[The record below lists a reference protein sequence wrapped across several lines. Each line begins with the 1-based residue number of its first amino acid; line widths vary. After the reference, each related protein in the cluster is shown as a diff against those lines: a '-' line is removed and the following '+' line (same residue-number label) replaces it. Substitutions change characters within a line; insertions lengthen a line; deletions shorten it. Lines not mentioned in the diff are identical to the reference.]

1 MRRRIAM
8 HLRPEP
14 RTFPRHLR
22 TVALTTAVVALVAL
36 LGVAVIGAA
45 DPVLTF
51 VEVQKDGVGGVDG
64 LDGAKSV
71 TVSPDGSQLYAAGPL
86 HDAVAVFSQDSTT
99 GALTFVEVHK
109 DGVGGVDGLDAA
121 VSVAISPDGKHLYA
135 AGRLDDAVVVFSRDS
150 TTGALTFV
158 EVHKDGVGGVDGLNG
173 AFSVTLSPDGKHLY
187 AAGIDD
193 DELAAFSRNSTTG
206 ALTFFVEVKREGV
219 IYLEG
224 LNAFSVTVSPDG
236 KHLYAAAELDDA
248 VAVFSRDSKTG
259 ALTFVEVH
267 RDGVGGVDGLESAF
281 SATVSPDGSHLYAAS
296 LLDDGVAVFSRSST
310 TGALTL
316 VEVHKD
322 GVGGVD
328 GLDWVASVTVSPDG
342 SHLYAAGAVADAV
355 AVFSRD
361 STTGALTFV
370 GVQKDGV
377 GGVDGL
383 DGAHSVTVSP
393 DGSHLYAAGLID
405 DAVAVFSRNSTTGAL
420 TFVEV
425 QRHGVG
431 DADGLYGA
439 YSVTVSPDG
448 SHLYPAG
455 LFDDG
460 VAVFSR
466 SSTTGALTFVEVQR
480 DGVRGVDGLLGAISV
495 TVSPDGK
502 HLYAAG
508 SSDSAVA
515 VFSVAAASAST
526 PTPTATPTATPTS
539 TPTPTPTSTPTP
551 TATPTATPTSTPT
564 PTPSSTPTATPT
576 ATPTPTPTR
585 TSTPTPTATAPPV
598 PPAPSPTPTAR
609 GR

>member
-1 MRRRIAM
+1 M

-71 TVSPDGSQLYAAGPL
+71 TVSPDGSHLYAAGPL
-86 HDAVAVFSQDSTT
+86 DDAVAVFSQDSTT

-121 VSVAISPDGKHLYA
+121 VSVAISPDGKHLYAAGFYDDAVAVFSRDSTTGALTFVEVHQDGVEGVDGLDGAQSVTVSADGKHLYA

-236 KHLYAAAELDDA
+236 KHLYAASAFNDA
-248 VAVFSRDSKTG
+248 VAVFSRNWTTG
-259 ALTFVEVH
+259 ALTFVEIQ
-267 RDGVGGVDGLESAF
+267 RDGVGGVDGL
-281 SATVSPDGSHLYAAS
+281 DG
-296 LLDDGVAVFSRSST
+296 AV
-310 TGALTL
+310 
-316 VEVHKD
+316 
-322 GVGGVD
+322 
-328 GLDWVASVTVSPDG
+328 SVTVSPDG
-342 SHLYAAGAVADAV
+342 SHLYAAGIVDSAV
-355 AVFSRD
+355 AVFSR
-361 STTGALTFV
+361 
-370 GVQKDGV
+370 
-377 GGVDGL
+377 
-383 DGAHSVTVSP
+383 H
-393 DGSHLYAAGLID
+393 
-405 DAVAVFSRNSTTGAL
+405 STTGAL

-425 QRHGVG
+425 KSDGVG
-431 DADGLYGA
+431 
-439 YSVTVSPDG
+439 
-448 SHLYPAG
+448 
-455 LFDDG
+455 
-460 VAVFSR
+460 
-466 SSTTGALTFVEVQR
+466 
-480 DGVRGVDGLLGAISV
+480 GVDGLDSAQSV

-508 SSDSAVA
+508 QSDGEYPLDTGPYLRYTSRMKKP
-515 VFSVAAASAST
+515 ASLYH
-526 PTPTATPTATPTS
+526 PLHGRFDEPH
-539 TPTPTPTSTPTP
+539 
-551 TATPTATPTSTPT
+551 
-564 PTPSSTPTATPT
+564 
-576 ATPTPTPTR
+576 
-585 TSTPTPTATAPPV
+585 
-598 PPAPSPTPTAR
+598 PAPFWGTFSSWLR
-609 GR
+609 L